1 MKKITLLAA
10 IGLYSFCLTAQVGIN
25 TTNPQRTLDV
35 NGKIMIQD
43 LGRSSTGETGV
54 KMLLTESD
62 GTVLGADLPDEFSLT
77 DGGELKVSLGSAT
90 TEKIVL
96 SAETF
101 DTKNNWDL
109 DLDGD
114 NTDVTMIIIRKASGG
129 GELKIRGIQGGTDGR
144 RIQIINDSGYN
155 IKFEE
160 DKAEA
165 DPGNR
170 IYIYTDD
177 DKMDDYGACVLVY
190 STAIS
195 DSGGHWNLIQLDE
208 NKD

>member
-1 MKKITLLAA
+1 
-10 IGLYSFCLTAQVGIN
+10 
-25 TTNPQRTLDV
+25 
-35 NGKIMIQD
+35 MIQD

-109 DLDGD
+109 DLDGH
-114 NTDVTMIIIRKASGG
+114 NSDVTVFIIRKASG
-129 GELKIRGIQGGTDGR
+129 GELKIRGIQGGTEGR
-144 RIQIINDSGYN
+144 RIRLINDSDAK

-165 DPGNR
+165 TDGNKL
-170 IYIYTDD
+170 YIYSSETE
-177 DKMDDYGACVLVY
+177 MNRYGSCLLIY

-195 DSGGHWNLIQLDE
+195 TSGHWNIVQMESTD
-208 NKD
+208 